1 VTSYFVVFSGEAR
14 KTYESRETNLCLMI
28 IISRHLLFLPIRVF
42 HIKKIAFL
50 HQICLCLT
58 KFIEKIIDIQI
69 SFIEYN
75 IVYILVICLFYMG
88 NVAITFYK
96 FDQT

>member
-1 VTSYFVVFSGEAR
+1 MPNDHYQSTPVVSSNKGFSH
-14 KTYESRETNLCLMI
+14 KI
-28 IISRHLLFLPIRVF
+28 
-42 HIKKIAFL
+42 IAFL